1 VIEVIGISQF
11 ALLAFGAGR
20 FALNSYHWAFSFLA
34 ERAFDLQTSFPPHPT
49 DDFSLA
55 LSAF

>member
-34 ERAFDLQTSFPPHPT
+34 ERAFDLQTS
-49 DDFSLA
+49 
-55 LSAF
+55 